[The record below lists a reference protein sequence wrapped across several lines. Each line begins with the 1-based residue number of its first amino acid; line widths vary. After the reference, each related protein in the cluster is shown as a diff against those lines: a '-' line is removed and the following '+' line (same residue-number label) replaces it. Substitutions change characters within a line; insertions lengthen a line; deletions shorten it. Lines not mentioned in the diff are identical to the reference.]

1 MRYRFSKATLLILQ
15 GCTVLTGYFFC
26 FIYFLGYIVLC
37 RLSLNFTTPS
47 NRN

>member
-1 MRYRFSKATLLILQ
+1 LLILQ

-26 FIYFLGYIVLC
+26 FIYFLGYIVLQ
-37 RLSLNFTTPS
+37 SLLLVFVTLS